1 MKVKNF
7 SAGPSKIPQEILE
20 KISKD
25 IIYFK
30 DLGYSVLELSHRNK
44 FFENILNESKKNL
57 KKILKIPDNYE
68 IIFLQGGATF
78 QNTFISTNKPEIADD
93 MDFLLTGTWGQK
105 THKDFQ
111 KNLKKNINSLNL
123 SGQSFEELAYEI
135 ENLKSNYLYL
145 TSNETIEGIQIKG
158 FNNFKNK
165 KLIIDMSSDICSYEF
180 DWNNISYV
188 YAGAQK
194 NLGIP
199 GVTICIFEKGFFSKN
214 DLTSYMDVHNHI
226 DKNSMFNTPPTF
238 SIYVML
244 KVLEWIDENGGI
256 KKIEQNNVLR
266 ANKIYDFLDQ
276 NINTLTP
283 LAPVEFRSNSNI
295 VFDFKAENQ
304 TDLFLEQSFENNF
317 IGLNGHRS
325 VGGVRVSNYNSVTEE
340 MVKDFLLLL
349 DKFISSN

>member
-1 MKVKNF
+1 
-7 SAGPSKIPQEILE
+7 
-20 KISKD
+20 
-25 IIYFK
+25 
-30 DLGYSVLELSHRNK
+30 
-44 FFENILNESKKNL
+44 
-57 KKILKIPDNYE
+57 
-68 IIFLQGGATF
+68 
-78 QNTFISTNKPEIADD
+78 

-304 TDLFLEQSFENNF
+304 TDLFLEKSFENNF

-340 MVKDFLLLL
+340 MVKDFLLFL

>member
-1 MKVKNF
+1 
-7 SAGPSKIPQEILE
+7 
-20 KISKD
+20 
-25 IIYFK
+25 
-30 DLGYSVLELSHRNK
+30 
-44 FFENILNESKKNL
+44 
-57 KKILKIPDNYE
+57 
-68 IIFLQGGATF
+68 
-78 QNTFISTNKPEIADD
+78 

-180 DWNNISYV
+180 DWKNISYV

-214 DLTSYMDVHNHI
+214 DLTSYMDVNNHI

-304 TDLFLEQSFENNF
+304 TDLFLEKSFENNF

-340 MVKDFLLLL
+340 MVKDFLLFL

>member
-1 MKVKNF
+1 
-7 SAGPSKIPQEILE
+7 
-20 KISKD
+20 
-25 IIYFK
+25 
-30 DLGYSVLELSHRNK
+30 LELSHRNK
-44 FFENILNESKKNL
+44 IFENILNESKKNL
-57 KKILKIPDNYE
+57 KKILNIPDNYE

-78 QNTFISTNKPEIADD
+78 QNTFISTNKPELADD
-93 MDFLLTGTWGQK
+93 IDFLLTGTWSQK

-180 DWNNISYV
+180 DWKNISYV

-304 TDLFLEQSFENNF
+304 TDLFLEKSFENNF

-340 MVKDFLLLL
+340 MVKDFLLFL